1 MTFEKLRAYLWID
14 PLICLA
20 TVVMGTISLL
30 ASLFDGTG
38 NKQMAVARL
47 WARIL
52 CRLAGVQL
60 KIVGLENIDPQA
72 NYIIA
77 ANHLSYMDTPVV
89 LGHLPVNFRFMAKKG
104 LFSIPFIG
112 THLASAG
119 HLPVVN
125 DNPREGIK
133 ALNEAAKLIAA
144 RRISVLIFPEGGR
157 AATGELKEFRDG
169 AFFLAIKSGAPVL
182 PVALIG
188 TYEMLP
194 FGSGV
199 MRPGPVTMR
208 IGRPIDTA
216 GRHIKE
222 RTLVSEQVRAE
233 IGRLTQLGRV
243 TI

>member
-1 MTFEKLRAYLWID
+1 MSWPKFRAFFIID

-20 TVVMGTISLL
+20 TVVMGT
-30 ASLFDGTG
+30 ASLVASFFDRTG
-38 NKQMAVARL
+38 RRQMAVARA
-47 WARIL
+47 WARLL

-60 KIVGLENIDPQA
+60 KIVGLEHINPQA

-89 LGHLPVNFRFMAKKG
+89 LGYLPVDFRFMAKKG
-104 LFSIPFIG
+104 LFKIPFLG

-125 DNPREGIK
+125 DNPRDGIR
-133 ALNEAAKLIAA
+133 ALNDAAKVIAA
-144 RRISVLIFPEGGR
+144 RHTSVLIFPEGGR
-157 AATGELKEFRDG
+157 AATGQLQEFRDG

-182 PVALIG
+182 PVCLIG

-194 FGSGV
+194 FGSGF
-199 MRPGPVTMR
+199 MKPGPITMR
-208 IGRPIDTA
+208 IGAPIETA

-222 RTLVSEQVRAE
+222 RTALSQQVREE
-233 IGRLTQLGRV
+233 IARLTEVGL
-243 TI
+243 

>member
-14 PLICLA
+14 PLICLT
-20 TVVMGTISLL
+20 TVVMGSISVI
-30 ASLFDGTG
+30 ASLFDRTG

-47 WARIL
+47 WARML
-52 CRLAGVQL
+52 CRLAGVEL
-60 KIVGLENIDPQA
+60 KIDGLEHIDPQA

-89 LGHLPVNFRFMAKKG
+89 LGYLPVDFRFMAKKG
-104 LFSIPFIG
+104 LFSIPFLG

-133 ALNEAAKLIAA
+133 ALNEGAKMIAA
-144 RRISVLIFPEGGR
+144 RRLSVLIFPEGGR
-157 AATGELKEFRDG
+157 AATGQLKEFRDG

-188 TYEMLP
+188 TFEMLP

-208 IGRPIDTA
+208 IGPPIPTA
-216 GRHIKE
+216 GLHIKE
-222 RTLVSEQVRAE
+222 RTALSDRVREE
-233 IGRLTQLGRV
+233 ITRMTQLG
-243 TI
+243 I

>member
-20 TVVMGTISLL
+20 TVVMGTLSLL
-30 ASLFDGTG
+30 ASFFDRTG

-47 WARIL
+47 WARLL
-52 CRLAGVQL
+52 CRLAGVRL
-60 KIVGLENIDPQA
+60 TIEGLEHIDPQA
-72 NYIIA
+72 HYIIA

-89 LGHLPVNFRFMAKKG
+89 LGHLPVNFRFMAKAG
-104 LFSIPFIG
+104 LFKVPFLG

-119 HLPVVN
+119 HLPVVT

-157 AATGELKEFRDG
+157 AATGEMKEFRDG
-169 AFFLAIKSGAPVL
+169 AFFLAIKSGTPIL

-194 FGSGV
+194 FGSGI

-208 IGRPIDTA
+208 IGAPTETA

-222 RTLVSEQVRAE
+222 RTALSDQIRGE
-233 IGRLTQLGRV
+233 IDRMSQLGL
-243 TI
+243 

>member
-1 MTFEKLRAYLWID
+1 MSFEKVRAYLWID
-14 PLICLA
+14 PLICIA
-20 TVVMGTISLL
+20 TVVMGSISLL
-30 ASLFDGTG
+30 ASFFDKTG
-38 NKQMAVARL
+38 NKQMATARL
-47 WARIL
+47 WAKML
-52 CRLAGVQL
+52 CNLAGVRL
-60 KIVGLENIDPQA
+60 RIVGVEHIDPEA

-89 LGHLPVNFRFMAKKG
+89 LGHLPVNFRFMAKAG
-104 LFSIPFIG
+104 LFKIPFLG

-125 DNPREGIK
+125 DNPRDGIK

-157 AATGELKEFRDG
+157 AATGEMKEFRDG
-169 AFFLAIKSGAPVL
+169 AFFLAIKSGAAVL

-208 IGRPIDTA
+208 IGQPIETA

-222 RTLVSEQVRAE
+222 RTALSEQVRAE
-233 IGRLTQLGRV
+233 IDRLTRLG
-243 TI
+243 I

>member
-1 MTFEKLRAYLWID
+1 MSYEKLRAYFWID

-20 TVVMGTISLL
+20 TVLMGTLSLV
-30 ASLFDGTG
+30 ASLFDRTG
-38 NKQMAVARL
+38 NKQMAVARA

-60 KIVGLENIDPQA
+60 RIVGLENIQPGS
-72 NYIIA
+72 NYIIT

-89 LGHLPVNFRFMAKKG
+89 LGHLPIDFRFMAKKG
-104 LFSIPFIG
+104 LFKIPFLG

-125 DNPREGIK
+125 DNPRDGIK
-133 ALNEAAKLIAA
+133 ALNEGAKLIAA

-157 AATGELKEFRDG
+157 AASGELQEFRDG

-182 PVALIG
+182 PVAICG
-188 TYEMLP
+188 TFEMLP
-194 FGSGV
+194 FGSGF
-199 MRPGPVTMR
+199 MKPGPITLR
-208 IGRPIDTA
+208 IGKPIETA

-222 RTLVSEQVRAE
+222 RTALSSQVRAE
-233 IGRLTQLGRV
+233 VDRLTHLGHQP
-243 TI
+243 

>member
-1 MTFEKLRAYLWID
+1 MTWQKFRAYFLID

-20 TVVMGTISLL
+20 TVVMGTFSLI
-30 ASLFDGTG
+30 ASLFDSTG
-38 NKQMAVARL
+38 NKQMAVARA

-60 KIVGLENIDPQA
+60 RIVGLENIQPGA
-72 NYIIA
+72 NYIIT

-89 LGHLPVNFRFMAKKG
+89 LGHLPVDFRFMAKKG
-104 LFSIPFIG
+104 LFSIPFLG

-157 AATGELKEFRDG
+157 AATGELQDFRDG
-169 AFFLAIKSGAPVL
+169 AFFLAIKSGAPIL

-194 FGSGV
+194 FGSGF
-199 MRPGPVTMR
+199 MKPGPVTMR
-208 IGRPIDTA
+208 IGHPVETA
-216 GRHIKE
+216 DRHVKE
-222 RTLVSEQVRAE
+222 RTTLSQDVRTE
-233 IGRLTQLGRV
+233 IARLTDLG
-243 TI
+243 I